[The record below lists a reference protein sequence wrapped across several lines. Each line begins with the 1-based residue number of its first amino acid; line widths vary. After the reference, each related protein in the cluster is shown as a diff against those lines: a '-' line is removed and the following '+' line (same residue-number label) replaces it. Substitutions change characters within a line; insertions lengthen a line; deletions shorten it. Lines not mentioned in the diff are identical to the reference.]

1 MHSALS
7 NLKLE
12 DLTTTNDAM
21 AHCLRLAGMAGKSDV
36 PVVLLG
42 ETGTGK
48 TLLAHAIHN
57 SSLRT
62 GRPFVSFNASAMS
75 DTLLESQ
82 LFGHERGAFTG
93 AQQAVKGKFEL
104 AHGGTL
110 FLDEISEMSS
120 LAQVKILRALEYGEF
135 ERLGSERMLHCDVRI
150 ICAANCSLRERVADG
165 KFREDLFHRL
175 NGLTL
180 LIPPLRERL
189 EELPALIAAELKAA
203 AAREGK
209 KITAIHPE
217 AMARLLAH
225 EWRGNLRE
233 LSHTVRTMTLF
244 CDGGVVLPEHVFFS
258 PDLSVSPENKKSAA
272 SVAAAPP
279 LPDSRDLSL
288 SGALSRH
295 VHFVYEQSAQNQRLT
310 ARLLGISRSTLAR
323 YLRDWNSGDAN
334 GSKLR
339 PRPAENDAISRGGP
353 AARRQRLKE
362 SP

>member
-1 MHSALS
+1 MQPALS
-7 NLKLE
+7 KLKVE
-12 DLTTTNDAM
+12 DITTSNEAM
-21 AHCLRLAGMAGKSDV
+21 AHCLRLAALAANSDV

-57 SSLRT
+57 SSARADQ
-62 GRPFVSFNASAMS
+62 PFVSFNASAMS

-93 AQQAVKGKFEL
+93 AQQTVKGKFEL

-110 FLDEISEMSS
+110 FLDEISEMSP
-120 LAQVKILRALEYGEF
+120 LAQVKILHVLEYGEF
-135 ERLGSERMLHCDVRI
+135 ERLGSERMLTSDVRI
-150 ICAANCSLRERVADG
+150 ICATNCSLMQRVRQE

-189 EELPALIAAELKAA
+189 EELAPLIAAELKAC

-209 KITAIHPE
+209 TITAIHPE
-217 AMARLLAH
+217 AMEKLVAH

-244 CDGGVVLPEHVFFS
+244 CDGPVVLPEHVLFP
-258 PDLSVSPENKKSAA
+258 PDLSPAEERHDGKNSAPEVRRNSDA
-272 SVAAAPP
+272 VVG
-279 LPDSRDLSL
+279 RDLSL
-288 SGALSRH
+288 SGAIARH
-295 VHFVYEQSAQNQRLT
+295 LNFVYQQTGKNQRRT
-310 ARLLGISRSTLAR
+310 ARILGISRATL
-323 YLRDWNSGDAN
+323 LRRLQRM
-334 GSKLR
+334 GSK
-339 PRPAENDAISRGGP
+339 
-353 AARRQRLKE
+353 
-362 SP
+362 